1 MLLSLM
7 NRLLSRKNPQTIRFQ
22 LLLAVNVTL
31 GVALAGLLFWQY
43 EREMEEVVME
53 KRSGL
58 NDEAIAIHEAVRHLN
73 QDHGTSDVQ
82 SYINCVCQ
90 QMRNSTSLGHQ
101 IVVRLNGKV
110 LQTKPNSPETVRIL
124 SEIDSTTE
132 KSNKWINFDKLELIV
147 GHHTGDNISV
157 FVSENRENVRRAI
170 RRKVL
175 IQLAILGTLGLLATT
190 VVNVVLLQIIG
201 APLNQ
206 LLKTVEK
213 ISAGDLEAKV
223 PTFNSCEM
231 NQLSSAINSMSQ
243 TLHKNDRE
251 RRQQMEK
258 ARKIQQHLLPNGI
271 QIPGL
276 VTACVFEPADTV
288 AGDYYDFLPLADG
301 SWLICVADVIGH
313 GVPAAMGAAMLKSL
327 LMAASELPPY
337 EPESL
342 LQEVNQRFAAT
353 MLPGNFASM
362 FLARWKPD
370 TNEFSWA
377 SAGHLPGI
385 MLEKSGRLD
394 SLKSTGMLMGLDA
407 GTVWDQQITF
417 LSTGDRILLFSDGV
431 TETRSPNGELFGQ
444 ERLTSWFSRCSVLS
458 LQSTVMR
465 IIEILI
471 EWRDESTL
479 SDDLTLVVLQ
489 CVANNNEI
497 STIETDDNK
506 SFETLNILTE
516 MDINSQK
523 SRMSDS

>member
-1 MLLSLM
+1 MLPSFI
-7 NRLLSRKNPQTIRFQ
+7 NKPPSRKNLRTIRFQ

-31 GVALAGLLFWQY
+31 GVALTGLLLWQY
-43 EREMEEVVME
+43 EREMEEVVTE
-53 KRSGL
+53 KHSGL
-58 NDEAIAIHEAVRHLN
+58 NDEAIAIHAAVRHLI
-73 QDHGTSDVQ
+73 QDHGTPDVQ

-90 QMRNSTSLGHQ
+90 QMRKSTSPEHH
-101 IVVRLNGKV
+101 IIVRLNGKII
-110 LQTKPNSPETVRIL
+110 QTKPHSPKTAGIL
-124 SEIDSTTE
+124 SEIDSTVTE
-132 KSNKWINFDKLELIV
+132 GKRWIDFGKLELIV
-147 GHHTGDNISV
+147 GHHTDDNISV
-157 FVSENRENVRRAI
+157 FVSENLKNVRHAI

-175 IQLAILGTLGLLATT
+175 IQLAILGTLGLLAAC

-213 ISAGDLEAKV
+213 ISSGDLEAEA
-223 PTFNSCEM
+223 PTFKSYEM
-231 NQLSSAINSMSQ
+231 NQLSMAINSLSQ
-243 TLHKNDRE
+243 TLNENDRE
-251 RRQQMEK
+251 RRHQMEK
-258 ARKIQQHLLPNGI
+258 AKKIQQHLLPNGI
-271 QIPGL
+271 QIPSL

-288 AGDYYDFLPLADG
+288 AGDYYDFLPLEDG

-337 EPESL
+337 DPANL
-342 LQEVNQRFAAT
+342 LQEVNQRFAAA

-385 MLEKSGRLD
+385 MLEKSGCLD
-394 SLKSTGMLMGLDA
+394 SLESTGMLMGLDA
-407 GTVWDQQITF
+407 GTDWEQRSTF

-444 ERLTSWFSRCSVLS
+444 ERLTAWFSRCSVLS

-471 EWRDESTL
+471 EWRGESVL
-479 SDDLTLVVLQ
+479 SDDLTLVILQ
-489 CVANNNEI
+489 CVSSDNGT
-497 STIETDDNK
+497 STIETDSNK
-506 SFETLNILTE
+506 SFVLQNIITE
-516 MDINSQK
+516 IEKKPSPTSIKDE
-523 SRMSDS
+523 

>member
-1 MLLSLM
+1 MLPSFI
-7 NRLLSRKNPQTIRFQ
+7 NKPPSRKNPRTIRFQ

-31 GVALAGLLFWQY
+31 GVALAGLLLWQY
-43 EREMEEVVME
+43 EREMEEVVTE

-58 NDEAIAIHEAVRHLN
+58 NDEAIAIHAAVRHLI
-73 QDHGTSDVQ
+73 QDHSTRDVQ

-90 QMRNSTSLGHQ
+90 QMRKSTFPEHH
-101 IVVRLNGKV
+101 IIVRLKGEII
-110 LQTKPNSPETVRIL
+110 QTKPQSPKTAEIL
-124 SEIDSTTE
+124 SEIDSTATE
-132 KSNKWINFDKLELIV
+132 GKRWNDFSELELIV
-147 GHHTGDNISV
+147 GYHTDDNLSV
-157 FVSENRENVRRAI
+157 FVSENLRNVRRAI

-175 IQLAILGTLGLLATT
+175 VQLAILGTLGLLAAC

-213 ISAGDLEAKV
+213 ISAGDLEAEA
-223 PTFNSCEM
+223 PTFKSYEM
-231 NQLSSAINSMSQ
+231 NQLSKAINSLSQ
-243 TLHKNDRE
+243 ILNENDRE
-251 RRQQMEK
+251 RRHQMEK
-258 ARKIQQHLLPNGI
+258 AKKIQQHLLPSGI

-288 AGDYYDFLPLADG
+288 AGDYYDFLPLEDG

-327 LMAASELPPY
+327 LMAASELPSYDPAN
-337 EPESL
+337 L
-342 LQEVNQRFAAT
+342 LQEVNQRFAAA

-385 MLEKSGRLD
+385 MLEKSGCLD

-407 GTVWDQQITF
+407 GTDWEQRSTF

-431 TETRSPNGELFGQ
+431 TETRSPDGELFGQ
-444 ERLTSWFSRCSVLS
+444 ERLTAWFSRCSVLS

-465 IIEILI
+465 IIETLI
-471 EWRDESTL
+471 EWRGESPL

-489 CVANNNEI
+489 CVANNTEI
-497 STIETDDNK
+497 STIETDSNK
-506 SFETLNILTE
+506 PFVSQNMLTE
-516 MDINSQK
+516 IENKLPIHKHQG
-523 SRMSDS
+523 